1 MRISEPAPDARPR
14 PHAGFRPAPFTPPPW
29 LRGGHAQTVAGKFLR
44 AEPDLPLEPLRIRTP
59 DGDFLDL
66 EVGPEPAPHA
76 PVVLLLHGLEGSTRR
91 RYMRLAMLALLEA
104 GVRPVGM
111 NFRAC
116 SGTPNLRPRFYHS
129 GETGDFRQV
138 LATLREQMP
147 GRAFGALGFSL
158 GGNVLLRFLAEAGT
172 GAPAAP
178 GSLGAAVAV
187 SVPYD
192 LAAAARML
200 GTGGMGRLYTHYFLK
215 SLRTKVRA
223 KRALLESTVDVE
235 QALAARTLR
244 DYDEAATAP
253 LHGFRDAA
261 DYYRQASSGPVLGDI
276 RVPTLLIHAADDPF
290 LPADAVPAAA
300 VERNPWLLGAF
311 TRRGGHVGFISA
323 GAPLRRRPFWAEAE
337 AARYLSHLLGGAGV
351 SGPAGSA

>member
-1 MRISEPAPDARPR
+1 MRISEPAPDAPPR
-14 PHAGFRPAPFTPPPW
+14 PHAGFRTASFTPPAW

-44 AEPDLPLEPLRIRTP
+44 AEPVLALEPLRIRTP

-66 EVGPEPAPHA
+66 EVGPEPAPSA

-91 RYMRLAMLALLEA
+91 GYMRQAMLALLEA

-129 GETGDFRQV
+129 GETGDLRQV
-138 LATLREQMP
+138 LAMLRARMP

-158 GGNVLLRFLAEAGT
+158 GGNVLLRYLGET
-172 GAPAAP
+172 GPAAP
-178 GSLGAAVAV
+178 GLLRAAVAV

-192 LAAAARML
+192 LAAAAGML
-200 GTGGMGRLYTHYFLK
+200 EAGGMGRFYTRYFLR
-215 SLRTKVRA
+215 SLRAKVRA
-223 KRALLESTVDVE
+223 KRALLESAIDVE
-235 QALAARTLR
+235 RALAARTLR
-244 DYDEAATAP
+244 DYDEVATAP

-311 TRRGGHVGFISA
+311 TRQGGHVGFIPA
-323 GAPLRRRPFWAEAE
+323 GAPLRRRRFWAENE
-337 AARYLSHLLGGAGV
+337 AARYLSRLLGGTPA
-351 SGPAGSA
+351 SGPAASA

>member
-1 MRISEPAPDARPR
+1 MRISEPAPDAPPR
-14 PHAGFRPAPFTPPPW
+14 PHAGFRPASFTPPGW
-29 LRGGHAQTVAGKFLR
+29 LRGGHAQTVAGKILR
-44 AEPDLPLEPLRIRTP
+44 ADPALALDPLRIRTP

-66 EVGPEPAPHA
+66 EVGPEPAPRA

-91 RYMRLAMLALLEA
+91 GYMRQAMLALLEA
-104 GVRPVGM
+104 GIRPVGM

-129 GETGDFRQV
+129 GETGDLRQV
-138 LATLREQMP
+138 LAILREQMP

-158 GGNVLLRFLAEAGT
+158 GGNVLLRYLGET
-172 GAPAAP
+172 RPAAP
-178 GSLGAAVAV
+178 GALGAAVAV

-192 LAAAARML
+192 LAAAAEIL
-200 GTGGMGRLYTHYFLK
+200 EAGGMGHFYTRYFLR
-215 SLRTKVRA
+215 SLRAKVRA
-223 KRALLESTVDVE
+223 KRALLENVVDVQ

-261 DYYRQASSGPVLGDI
+261 DYYRQASSGPVLGSI

-290 LPADAVPAAA
+290 LPADAVPVAA
-300 VERNPWLLGAF
+300 VERNRWLLGAF
-311 TRRGGHVGFISA
+311 TRHGGHVGFIPA
-323 GAPLRRRPFWAEAE
+323 GAPFRRRRLWAETE
-337 AARYLSHLLGGAGV
+337 AARYLSRILSGAAV
-351 SGPAGSA
+351 SRPAGNA

>member
-44 AEPDLPLEPLRIRTP
+44 AEAALALEPLRIRTP

-66 EVGPEPAPHA
+66 EVGPEPVLRA

-91 RYMRLAMLALLEA
+91 RYMRQAMLALIEA

-116 SGTPNLRPRFYHS
+116 SGTPNLRTRFYHS
-129 GETGDFRQV
+129 GETGDLRQV
-138 LATLREQMP
+138 LATLRERMP
-147 GRAFGALGFSL
+147 GRVFGALGFSL
-158 GGNVLLRFLAEAGT
+158 GGNVLLRYLAETGT
-172 GAPAAP
+172 AAP

-192 LAAAARML
+192 LAAAAGML
-200 GTGGMGRLYTHYFLK
+200 GTGGMGRFYTRYFLK
-215 SLRTKVRA
+215 SLRAKVRA
-223 KRALLESTVDVE
+223 KRALLEGAIDVE
-235 QALAARTLR
+235 RVLAARTLR

-261 DYYRQASSGPVLGDI
+261 DYYRQASSGPVLGDV

-311 TRRGGHVGFISA
+311 NRRGGHVGFIPA
-323 GAPLRRRPFWAEAE
+323 GAPLRRRPFWAETE
-337 AARYLSHLLGGAGV
+337 AARYLSRLLGGVGV